1 LTSRKPICCA
11 CTFRAGYFSVLQKR
25 AEMTSD
31 TTIEGFV
38 LITVPKNVPAVMRM
52 LEAHP
57 TARKYI
63 EEMALLFG
71 GADIYA
77 RIKIPSIDVLH
88 TLVIEIIQEIPEVA
102 TTQTFIIDPKAKMGI
117 NRRIAD

>member
-1 LTSRKPICCA
+1 M
-11 CTFRAGYFSVLQKR
+11 AGV
-25 AEMTSD
+25 ASD

-38 LITVPKNVPAVMRM
+38 LITVPKNIPSVMKQ
-52 LEAHP
+52 LETHP
-57 TARKYI
+57 TAKKYI

-77 RIKIPSIDVLH
+77 KIKIPSVEVLH

-102 TTQTFIIDPKAKMGI
+102 TTQTFIIDPKAKIGI
-117 NRRIAD
+117 NKRFSD